1 VSVVRN
7 TLDVAWDA
15 KVYGAVG
22 SFVGFAGGLLYSW
35 AGQDNINA
43 NSFKVAGISALA
55 SGMIS
60 QVGGMF
66 VVNYQQGGR
75 GLAFTGVGVPAGFGL
90 GSAYAIYRKGS
101 NSPVGI
107 IKAGAVGSIIGGAA
121 GATGDIVRA
130 QLK

>member
-1 VSVVRN
+1 MSIVRN

-22 SFVGFAGGLLYSW
+22 SFVGFAGGLLYAY
-35 AGQDNINA
+35 AGQDAINA
-43 NSFKVAGISALA
+43 NTFKVAGVSALA
-55 SGMIS
+55 GGLVA

-66 VVNYQQGGR
+66 VVNHQQGGR

-90 GSAYAIYRKGS
+90 GSAYAMYSKGS

-107 IKAGAVGSIIGGAA
+107 IKAGTVGSVIGGAG
-121 GATGDIVRA
+121 GATIDIIRA
-130 QLK
+130 QM

>member
-1 VSVVRN
+1 
-7 TLDVAWDA
+7 
-15 KVYGAVG
+15 
-22 SFVGFAGGLLYSW
+22 
-35 AGQDNINA
+35 
-43 NSFKVAGISALA
+43 
-55 SGMIS
+55 MIS

-75 GLAFTGVGVPAGFGL
+75 GLALQAGVPAGFGL